1 MDMKKVYSKLSM
13 RVFQMEPRNCLLQA
27 SVNGVAGNAT
37 LKYGGGGSGSART
50 RENDSWDED
59 EW

>member
-1 MDMKKVYSKLSM
+1 M